1 TVPVSVA
8 VGWILLEDLDGDGK
22 LDICATAFDEPT
34 QICLFR
40 NVSSPGKLG
49 TSSFAA
55 QVDLNRDGLFA
66 ANRLSAGDLD
76 GDGRL
81 DLVLPPQRR
90 EIRIVQNVGRP
101 GALDST
107 TFRFALNVGVPGSA
121 SFVRDLDGDGR
132 LDFAVFSLFA
142 PGVQIL

>member
-1 TVPVSVA
+1 YPPKPVTPTFARSTD
-8 VGWILLEDLDGDGK
+8 VGPQSLEAKITLPGPVWVGCILLEDLDGDGK

-34 QICLFR
+34 QICRFR

-90 EIRIVQNVGRP
+90 EIRIVQ
-101 GALDST
+101 
-107 TFRFALNVGVPGSA
+107 
-121 SFVRDLDGDGR
+121 
-132 LDFAVFSLFA
+132 
-142 PGVQIL
+142 